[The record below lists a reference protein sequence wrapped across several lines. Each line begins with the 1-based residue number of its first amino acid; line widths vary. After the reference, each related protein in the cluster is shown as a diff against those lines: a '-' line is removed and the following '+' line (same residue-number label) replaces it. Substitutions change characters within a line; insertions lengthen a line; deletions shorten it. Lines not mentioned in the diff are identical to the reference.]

1 MSLIMNWL
9 KKIYKKFFKKE
20 EWVEIKL
27 PGSLKKEEKKTEE
40 EKKEEEE

>member
-9 KKIYKKFFKKE
+9 KKIYKKILKKE
-20 EWVEIKL
+20 EWVEVGFQK
-27 PGSLKKEEKKTEE
+27 KDKEETKKGEK